1 MIKRTGTIEAILAI
15 NPDAQVT
22 VHTPAE
28 GVETI
33 DWGDTTEISQSD
45 IDAKKVELKAEWI
58 TLEYARNRGEEY
70 PSYNSQLEKI
80 YDDGITKWKS
90 EMVDPVKTKWP
101 KDNSGPV
108 E

>member
-45 IDAKKVELKAEWI
+45 IDAKKVELEEEW
-58 TLEYARNRGEEY
+58 TTQEYARNRQAEY
-70 PSYNSQLEKI
+70 PSIRELVVAL
-80 YDDGITKWKS
+80 YDESDKEALVAKRAT
-90 EMVDPVKTKWP
+90 VKKKYP
-101 KDNSGPV
+101 KP
-108 E
+108 

>member
-22 VHTPAE
+22 VHIPAE

-45 IDAKKVELKAEWI
+45 IDAKKAELEEDW
-58 TLEYARNRGEEY
+58 TAR
-70 PSYNSQLEKI
+70 
-80 YDDGITKWKS
+80 D
-90 EMVDPVKTKWP
+90 
-101 KDNSGPV
+101 
-108 E
+108 

>member
-45 IDAKKVELKAEWI
+45 IDAKKVELEEEW
-58 TLEYARNRGEEY
+58 TTQEYARNRQAEY
-70 PSYNSQLEKI
+70 PSIRELVVAL
-80 YDDGITKWKS
+80 YDESDKEALIAKRAT
-90 EMVDPVKTKWP
+90 VKKKYP
-101 KDNSGPV
+101 KP
-108 E
+108 

>member
-1 MIKRTGTIEAILAI
+1 MIKQTGTIDAIVAI

-45 IDAKKVELKAEWI
+45 IDAKKVELAVDLIRKWSSYIKNEDP
-58 TLEYARNRGEEY
+58 NRR
-70 PSYNSQLEKI
+70 SYI
-80 YDDGITKWKS
+80 
-90 EMVDPVKTKWP
+90 
-101 KDNSGPV
+101 
-108 E
+108 